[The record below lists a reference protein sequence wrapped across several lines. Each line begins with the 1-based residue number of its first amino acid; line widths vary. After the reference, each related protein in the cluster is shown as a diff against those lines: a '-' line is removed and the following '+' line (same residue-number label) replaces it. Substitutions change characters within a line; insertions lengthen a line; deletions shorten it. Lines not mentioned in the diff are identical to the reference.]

1 MRMFVDKSMYYGL
14 PLQPI
19 ASLADKDAEMGE
31 RGYSRGERVLPGPI
45 LGEGS
50 HRVTFQSHTITI
62 VSYTPGAAVRATR
75 TRYVLHMRH
84 GGGEEIFE
92 IYPGDMNDVLLP
104 IVLDL
109 DDVTVY
115 CYFYQL
121 YRATTDSYNA
131 GRDWDHALMLR
142 AAAEGRIQVR
152 KVRNR
157 DAHRVTV
164 TPPSSAPS
172 LLAQQ

>member
-14 PLQPI
+14 PLSPI
-19 ASLADKDAEMGE
+19 ASLTEKDAEMSA
-31 RGYSRGERVLPGPI
+31 RGYTREERVIPGPI
-45 LGEGS
+45 LGEGN
-50 HRVTFQSHTITI
+50 HRVTYQSHTIT
-62 VSYTPGAAVRATR
+62 VVTYMPAATLRAAR
-75 TRYVLHMRH
+75 TTHVLHMRH
-84 GGGEEIFE
+84 GGGEEVFE
-92 IYPGDMNDVLLP
+92 IYPGGMNDVLLP
-104 IVLDL
+104 IVLPL

-121 YRATTDSYNA
+121 YRATTDSYDA
-131 GRDWDHALMLR
+131 GRNWEHALMLR

-164 TPPSSAPS
+164 TPPSAAAS
-172 LLAQQ
+172 LLSQQ

>member
-19 ASLADKDAEMGE
+19 TSLADKDAEMST
-31 RGYSRGERVLPGPI
+31 RGYSRDERVLHGPI
-45 LGEGS
+45 LGDGNR
-50 HRVTFQSHTITI
+50 RVTYQSHTITI
-62 VSYTPGAAVRATR
+62 VAYTPGSTVRGAR
-75 TRYVLHMRH
+75 TARVLHMRH
-84 GGGEEIFE
+84 GGGEEVFE
-92 IYPGDMNDVLLP
+92 IYPGGMNDVLLP
-104 IVLDL
+104 IVLAL
-109 DDVTVY
+109 DDVTAY

-131 GRDWDHALMLR
+131 GRDWEHAAMLR

-152 KVRNR
+152 KVRNH

-164 TPPSSAPS
+164 TPPSTAPS
-172 LLAQQ
+172 LLAQP

>member
-1 MRMFVDKSMYYGL
+1 M
-14 PLQPI
+14 
-19 ASLADKDAEMGE
+19 
-31 RGYSRGERVLPGPI
+31 LPGPI

-62 VSYTPGAAVRATR
+62 VIYTPGATVRATR
-75 TRYVLHMRH
+75 TTHVLHMQH
-84 GGGEEIFE
+84 GGGEENFE
-92 IYPGDMNDVLLP
+92 IYPGEMNDVLLP
-104 IVLDL
+104 IELAL

-121 YRATTDSYNA
+121 YRAATGSYNA
-131 GRDWDHALMLR
+131 GRDWEHALMLR

-164 TPPSSAPS
+164 TPPSTAPS